1 MNVNHFNP
9 KKTGMLFF
17 DILNGYVA
25 APEPGKPR
33 VLKPW
38 IQNAVRLSKAGRAAG
53 LPVFFAKGNHRP
65 DNATTALLLT
75 DTNNS
80 LTPWPNGEVTKTK
93 MHVIAGDKS
102 SDVLADLEPQ
112 ADDYYIV
119 KYRWSAFHQT
129 YLDLALRTRG
139 IDTIIVSGGSTD
151 VGVTSTLYSARD
163 LDYNMIVVS
172 DACGTSHDQRAHDT
186 LMELVFPRMAR
197 VRTTEQVIEM
207 LRKAK
212 VVRLRRVQPRVIRAQ
227 AKNPWTTLRTR
238 VDSAASR

>member
-1 MNVNHFNP
+1 VNVNHFDP
-9 KKTGMLFF
+9 KKTAMLFF

-25 APEPGKPR
+25 APEPGRPR

-38 IQNAVRLSKAGRAAG
+38 IQNAVKLSKAARAAG

-80 LTPWPNGEVTKTK
+80 LTPWPGGEVTKTK

-102 SDVLADLEPQ
+102 SDVLADLEAQ

-139 IDTIIVSGGSTD
+139 INTVIVSGGSTD

-163 LDYNMIVVS
+163 LDYNTIVAS

-186 LMELVFPRMAR
+186 LMQLVFPRMSR
-197 VRTTEQVIEM
+197 VRTTDQVIAM
-207 LRKAK
+207 LGKTAH
-212 VVRLRRVQPRVIRAQ
+212 
-227 AKNPWTTLRTR
+227 
-238 VDSAASR
+238 

>member
-1 MNVNHFNP
+1 MNVNHFDP
-9 KKTGMLFF
+9 RKTAMLFF
-17 DILNGYVA
+17 DILNGYVPQA
-25 APEPGKPR
+25 EPGKPR
-33 VLKPW
+33 MLKPW
-38 IQNAVRLSKAGRAAG
+38 IQNAVRLGKAARAAG

-102 SDVLADLEPQ
+102 SDVLAELEPQ

-139 IDTIIVSGGSTD
+139 IDTVIISGGSTD
-151 VGVTSTLYSARD
+151 VGVTSTLYSGRD
-163 LDYNMIVVS
+163 LDYNMIVAS

-186 LMELVFPRMAR
+186 LMELVFPRMSR
-197 VRTTEQVIEM
+197 VRTTDQVIAM
-207 LRKAK
+207 LQKA
-212 VVRLRRVQPRVIRAQ
+212 R
-227 AKNPWTTLRTR
+227 
-238 VDSAASR
+238 S

>member
-1 MNVNHFNP
+1 MNVNHFDP
-9 KKTGMLFF
+9 KKTALLFF
-17 DILNGYVA
+17 DILNGYVP

-33 VLKPW
+33 ALKLW
-38 IQNAVRLSKAGRAAG
+38 IENAVRLSKAGRAAG

-102 SDVLADLEPQ
+102 SDVLAELEPQ
-112 ADDYYIV
+112 PHDYYIV
-119 KYRWSAFHQT
+119 KYRWSAFFQT

-139 IDTIIVSGGSTD
+139 IDTIIISGGSTD
-151 VGVTSTLYSARD
+151 VGVTSTLYSGRD

-172 DACGTSHDQRAHDT
+172 DACGTSHDLRAHDM
-186 LMELVFPRMAR
+186 LMELVFPRMSR
-197 VRTTEQVIEM
+197 VRTTDQVIAM
-207 LRKAK
+207 LQKAK
-212 VVRLRRVQPRVIRAQ
+212 
-227 AKNPWTTLRTR
+227 N
-238 VDSAASR
+238 

>member
-1 MNVNHFNP
+1 MNVHHFEL
-9 KKTGMLFF
+9 KKTAMLFF
-17 DILNGYVA
+17 DILNGYV
-25 APEPGKPR
+25 PEPGPGKPR

-38 IQNAVRLSKAGRAAG
+38 IENAVRLGKAARAAG

-80 LTPWPNGEVTKTK
+80 LAPWPNGEVAKTK

-102 SDVLADLEPQ
+102 SEVLADLEPK

-139 IDTIIVSGGSTD
+139 IDTIIISGGSTD
-151 VGVTSTLYSARD
+151 VGVTSTLYSGRD
-163 LDYNMIVVS
+163 LDYNMIVAS
-172 DACGTSHDQRAHDT
+172 DACGTSHDQRAHDM
-186 LMELVFPRMAR
+186 LVELVFPRMSR
-197 VRTTEQVIEM
+197 VRTTDQVIEM
-207 LRKAK
+207 MQKAK
-212 VVRLRRVQPRVIRAQ
+212 
-227 AKNPWTTLRTR
+227 N
-238 VDSAASR
+238 

>member
-1 MNVNHFNP
+1 MNVNHFEL
-9 KKTGMLFF
+9 KRIALLFF
-17 DILNGYVA
+17 DILNGYVPEA
-25 APEPGKPR
+25 EPGKPR
-33 VLKPW
+33 LLKPW
-38 IQNAVRLSKAGRAAG
+38 IQNAVRLGKAGRAAG

-65 DNATTALLLT
+65 DNATTALILT

-80 LTPWPNGEVTKTK
+80 LTPWPNGEVVKGK

-102 SDVLADLEPQ
+102 SEVLAELEPKPE
-112 ADDYYIV
+112 DYYIV
-119 KYRWSAFHQT
+119 KYRWSAFFQT

-151 VGVTSTLYSARD
+151 VGVASTLYSGRD

-186 LMELVFPRMAR
+186 LMELIFPRMSR

-207 LRKAK
+207 IQKAK
-212 VVRLRRVQPRVIRAQ
+212 
-227 AKNPWTTLRTR
+227 
-238 VDSAASR
+238 S

>member
-1 MNVNHFNP
+1 MNVHHFDP
-9 KKTGMLFF
+9 KKSAMLFF
-17 DILNGYVA
+17 DILNGYVP

-38 IQNAVRLSKAGRAAG
+38 IQNAVRLGKAARAAG

-102 SDVLADLEPQ
+102 SDVLAELEPQ

-139 IDTIIVSGGSTD
+139 IDTVIISGGSTD
-151 VGVTSTLYSARD
+151 VGVTSTLYSGRD
-163 LDYNMIVVS
+163 LDYNMIVAS
-172 DACGTSHDQRAHDT
+172 DACGTSHDQRAHDM
-186 LMELVFPRMAR
+186 LMELVFPRMSR
-197 VRTTEQVIEM
+197 VRTTDQVIEM
-207 LRKAK
+207 LQKA
-212 VVRLRRVQPRVIRAQ
+212 R
-227 AKNPWTTLRTR
+227 
-238 VDSAASR
+238 S

>member
-1 MNVNHFNP
+1 MNVNHFEL
-9 KKTGMLFF
+9 KKTAMLFF
-17 DILNGYVA
+17 DILNGYVPE
-25 APEPGKPR
+25 PEPGKPR

-38 IQNAVRLSKAGRAAG
+38 IQNAVRLAKAARAAG

-80 LTPWPNGEVTKTK
+80 LTPWPNGEVTKPK

-102 SDVLADLEPQ
+102 SDVLADLEPK

-139 IDTIIVSGGSTD
+139 IDTIIISGGSTD
-151 VGVTSTLYSARD
+151 VGVTSTLYSGRD
-163 LDYNMIVVS
+163 LDYNMIVAS
-172 DACGTSHDQRAHDT
+172 DACGTSHDQRAHDM
-186 LMELVFPRMAR
+186 LMELVFPRMSR
-197 VRTTEQVIEM
+197 VRTTDQVIEM
-207 LRKAK
+207 M
-212 VVRLRRVQPRVIRAQ
+212 QQ
-227 AKNPWTTLRTR
+227 AKN
-238 VDSAASR
+238 

>member
-1 MNVNHFNP
+1 MNVDHFDS
-9 KKTGMLFF
+9 KKTALLFF

-25 APEPGKPR
+25 QPEPGEPR

-38 IQNAVRLSKAGRAAG
+38 IQNAVKLGKAGRAAG

-102 SDVLADLEPQ
+102 SDVLADLEPS
-112 ADDYYIV
+112 ADDYYVV
-119 KYRWSAFHQT
+119 KYRWSAFFQT

-163 LDYNMIVVS
+163 LDYNAIVVS
-172 DACGTSHDQRAHDT
+172 DACGTSHDQRAHDM
-186 LMELVFPRMAR
+186 LMELVFPRMSR
-197 VRTTEQVIEM
+197 VRTTEQVLGM
-207 LRKAK
+207 MKSAK
-212 VVRLRRVQPRVIRAQ
+212 
-227 AKNPWTTLRTR
+227 
-238 VDSAASR
+238 